1 MFTIIITSLCSGI
14 IGAIIGAI
22 ISVKLTTNS
31 QIKLMKKK
39 VAEDLFGYRY
49 QLLNGKKISDDIL
62 YCLNKIPIVFHDNK
76 NAVQA
81 WKDLFNDINKKTEE
95 QNAVKTDSLTRLI
108 IEVCRDIAIEIK
120 EDEQDLIYNVM
131 I

>member
-22 ISVKLTTNS
+22 ISVKLTTMS
-31 QIKLMKKK
+31 QIKLMKRK

-49 QLLNGKKISDDIL
+49 QLLNGKKISGDIL
-62 YCLNKIPIVFHDNK
+62 YCLNKIPIVFHNNK

-81 WKDLFNDINKKTEE
+81 WKNLFNDMYKTTEE
-95 QNAVKTDSLTRLI
+95 SHMVKPDNLAILI
-108 IEVCRDIAIEIK
+108 REVCKDIGIEIK
-120 EDEQDLIYNVM
+120 EDDQDIIYNIM